1 MVASLT
7 GCNKAYR
14 RESNFYEAKVLH
26 IWKKETI
33 TLHTKLRN
41 KNIATSINL
50 PKV

>member
-7 GCNKAYR
+7 GSNKAYR
-14 RESNFYEAKVLH
+14 RESNFYEALLH
-26 IWKKETI
+26 IQKKETI